1 MRAVRVLVSARDPGG
16 AAQIRALCP
25 ALRADA
31 RLEVRVAASGPAFD
45 LLEAAGER
53 PIRFSPAGGS
63 PHVPADGDPTPIL
76 DAARDLIRDVD
87 PDVLLVGISSL
98 GVGLDE
104 ALLARAAGRP
114 TFALQDYPGDANA
127 VGRAYAGT
135 YFVRDEAAARLT
147 RERFGVAA
155 VAVGSLRHAAYA
167 GLDVARLRSQTRER
181 IGAVTG
187 RPVLGFFG
195 QPAEIPG
202 HEAAFTHLADA
213 LAGRPVKPLV
223 ILREHPKS
231 ADLRARHAALLR
243 AAGVAVHDATDGDV
257 EPWLAGCDV
266 VATPFSHCSMDY
278 AFLGAWSRDP
288 LGSVLFLLTTD
299 DIRRFMREYT
309 GMARPDGV
317 EAGLGLVA
325 ERPEEVEPLLIRA
338 LTPDERGRFHDA
350 SRRLPRDARLDLIA
364 TALMEAGT
372 ERMTRAGAAR

>member
-16 AAQIRALCP
+16 AAQIRAVCP

-31 RLEVRVAASGPAFD
+31 RLDVRVAASGPAFD

-53 PIRFSPAGGS
+53 PLRFAPTGGAAHVPAGGD
-63 PHVPADGDPTPIL
+63 PVPL
-76 DAARDLIRDVD
+76 LAAAGDLIRDAD

-147 RERFGVAA
+147 RERFGVAT

-167 GLDVARLRSQTRER
+167 GLDVARLRSQTRVR
-181 IGAVTG
+181 IGAAAG

-202 HEAAFTHLADA
+202 HEAAFIHLADA
-213 LAGRPVKPLV
+213 LARRPVKPLV
-223 ILREHPKS
+223 LLREHPKFP
-231 ADLRARHAALLR
+231 DHRERHAALLR
-243 AAGVAVHDATDGDV
+243 AGGVTVHDAADGDV

-266 VATPFSHCSMDY
+266 VATAFSHCSIDY
-278 AFLGAWSRDP
+278 AFLGAWSREP

-299 DIRRFMREYT
+299 EIRRFMRDYT

-325 ERPEEVEPLLIRA
+325 ERPEDVEPLLIRA
-338 LTPDERGRFHDA
+338 LTPDERDRFHGA
-350 SRRLPRDARLDLIA
+350 SRRLPREARLHLIA
-364 TALMEAGT
+364 TALVEAG
-372 ERMTRAGAAR
+372 RARAARAGAAR